1 MSIQRAIV
9 KGTAWLVAA
18 RWLVRGIGFVSTI
31 ILARLLVPADFGLVA
46 LATMLTGLIGV
57 LGETGLMYFLIR
69 EQNPDRSHFDTVW
82 TLQILVGAGLTV
94 AVLVLAPLFQHWF
107 DKPDLALTMQ
117 LLSLTLLLQGA
128 HNPGVV
134 WFRKNMEFGRDFL
147 TILFPKIAGF
157 VTTLSLAFY
166 WRSHWAMVIG
176 ILASN
181 LTFFAQ
187 SFAMHPFRPRFS
199 LARARDVWSFSIW
212 SLIHAIF
219 EYLAE
224 QIDTLILGRFK
235 SSRAVGLYHVAY
247 DVAGSPLVELSQ
259 PLSRVLMPAY
269 VKIQDDAAELAR
281 VFNRVFAGVALLA
294 FAIGT
299 GAALVAEDAVLVILG
314 PQWVESAPLMQIL
327 APSCGAFA
335 LIFPLYTFLISMG
348 RPKLAA
354 YITIVQVILLA
365 AVLTPLAMHY
375 DLREVALG
383 RLAIVGL
390 LLVGSLAIFAR
401 VAHLSAGTILASLW
415 RPALAALAMFAV
427 VAAVEHAAADWT
439 ALPRLLASIASG
451 AATFVATV
459 LDAWA
464 AAGRPD
470 SIERALLGI
479 AAGIFRR
486 PPTSELRGTQE

>member
-46 LATMLTGLIGV
+46 LAMMLTGLIGV
-57 LGETGLMYFLIR
+57 LGETGLMYYLIR
-69 EQNPDRSHFDTVW
+69 ETNPERSHFDTVW
-82 TLQILVGAGLTV
+82 TLQTLFGAGLMV
-94 AVLVLAPLFQHWF
+94 AVLALAPLFQHWT

-117 LLSLTLLLQGA
+117 LLSVTLLLQGA

-157 VTTLSLAFY
+157 VTTLSLAY
-166 WRSHWAMVIG
+166 AWRSHWALICG

-181 LTFFAQ
+181 VMFFAQ
-187 SFAMHPFRPRFS
+187 SYVMHPFRPRIS
-199 LARARDVWSFSIW
+199 LARVRDVWSFSIW
-212 SLIHAIF
+212 SLVHAIF

-281 VFNRVFAGVALLA
+281 VFNRVFSGLALLA
-294 FAIGT
+294 FAIGA

-314 PQWVESAPLMQIL
+314 PQWAESAPLMQIL

-354 YITIVQVILLA
+354 YITIAQVILLA

-375 DLREVALG
+375 DLREVAIG
-383 RLAIVGL
+383 RLAVVNL

-415 RPALAALAMFAV
+415 RPALAALVMS
-427 VAAVEHAAADWT
+427 AAVASVEVATSDW
-439 ALPRLLASIASG
+439 LPVLRLIASIATG
-451 AATFVATV
+451 ASAFIATV
-459 LDAWA
+459 LAAWA
-464 AAGRPD
+464 LAGRPETIERDLLAIAWRAAGR
-470 SIERALLGI
+470 
-479 AAGIFRR
+479 
-486 PPTSELRGTQE
+486 

>member
-46 LATMLTGLIGV
+46 LAMMLTGLIGV
-57 LGETGLMYFLIR
+57 LGETGLMYYLIR
-69 EQNPDRSHFDTVW
+69 ETNPERSHFDTVW
-82 TLQILVGAGLTV
+82 TLQTLFGAALMV
-94 AVLVLAPLFQHWF
+94 AVLALAPLFQHWT

-117 LLSLTLLLQGA
+117 FLSITLLLQGA

-157 VTTLSLAFY
+157 VTTLSLAY
-166 WRSHWAMVIG
+166 AWRSHWALICG

-181 LTFFAQ
+181 VMFFAQ
-187 SFAMHPFRPRFS
+187 SYVMHPFRPRIS
-199 LARARDVWSFSIW
+199 LARVRDVWSFSIW
-212 SLIHAIF
+212 SLVHAIF

-281 VFNRVFAGVALLA
+281 VFNRVFSGLALLA
-294 FAIGT
+294 FAIGA

-314 PQWVESAPLMQIL
+314 PQWAESAPLMQIL

-354 YITIVQVILLA
+354 YITIAQVILLA

-375 DLREVALG
+375 DLREVAIG
-383 RLAIVGL
+383 RLAVVSL

-415 RPALAALAMFAV
+415 RPALAALVMS
-427 VAAVEHAAADWT
+427 AAVASVEVATSDW
-439 ALPRLLASIASG
+439 LPVLRLIASIATG
-451 AATFVATV
+451 ASAFIATV
-459 LDAWA
+459 LAAWA
-464 AAGRPD
+464 LAGRPETIERDLLAIAWRAAGR
-470 SIERALLGI
+470 
-479 AAGIFRR
+479 
-486 PPTSELRGTQE
+486 